1 MLYLDTSAAAKLLLE
16 EEESDALGDFLRS
29 AETPLMTSRVGIV
42 ELRRVGRKSGAGADR
57 ADALAASLVV
67 VELDE
72 TVERRAIAI
81 DPRRRTLDAIHL
93 ATALAAAESIDG
105 FVCYD
110 VHLATAAESLGLKVH
125 APA

>member
-1 MLYLDTSAAAKLLLE
+1 MLYLDTSATAKLLLE
-16 EEESDALGDFLRS
+16 EAESKALGDFLRS
-29 AETPLMTSRVGIV
+29 AETPLVTSRVGIV
-42 ELRRVGRKSGAGADR
+42 ELRRVGRRSGAGPDR

-72 TVERRAIAI
+72 TVERQAIVI
-81 DPRRRTLDAIHL
+81 DPGLRSLDAIHL
-93 ATALAAAESIDG
+93 ATALAAADSIDG

-110 VHLATAAESLGLKVH
+110 VRLADAAESLGLTVL